1 MLKYGLR
8 YRSQSYC
15 TSLDFKHIPSHG
27 DDDKPDC
34 GGTKADPAVIILIQV
49 LIATLKMQPKKKRPR
64 YHPRSD
70 KGESHAISETPRSD
84 KGASHQRPAAPR
96 SDIGLCHQTRTSE
109 SRSEWSILPLPV
121 AEGSC
126 QGSES
131 LLTRSTRSD
140 KGGTHHKSLPP
151 PPGDTLSAAQ
161 IYGEKYQ
168 SELRFLTCAC
178 CAFEGPRSGY
188 RLLSDLKARGCLS
201 WHRHTKRMIVE
212 ALTDSDSKYDRK
224 YATILRDGLD
234 EFGMLPKC
242 KVSLFLTNYVNV
254 ST

>member
-1 MLKYGLR
+1 MQDNL
-8 YRSQSYC
+8 
-15 TSLDFKHIPSHG
+15 FP
-27 DDDKPDC
+27 P
-34 GGTKADPAVIILIQV
+34 GTKR
-49 LIATLKMQPKKKRPR
+49 KRQCFSR
-64 YHPRSD
+64 
-70 KGESHAISETPRSD
+70 RSD

-96 SDIGLCHQTRTSE
+96 SDIGLSHQTSLLP
-109 SRSEWSILPLPV
+109 RSEWPDLPMPAGEGACQSSLADRPFTRPARSDKGGSHV
-121 AEGSC
+121 APE
-126 QGSES
+126 
-131 LLTRSTRSD
+131 TRAERSD
-140 KGGTHHKSLPP
+140 KGGTHDKSSPSPP
-151 PPGDTLSAAQ
+151 KDTLTAAQ

-212 ALTDSDSKYDRK
+212 GLASSDSKYDRK

-234 EFGMLPKC
+234 EFGMIPKC
-242 KVSLFLTNYVNV
+242 KVTESLLLADYDNV